1 MGIVIE
7 WAVYRRG
14 IDGNVFD
21 WILKAAEVRRHL
33 KKGERTHAI
42 AEAAKK
48 SEILDGPKM
57 EN

>member
-1 MGIVIE
+1 MIE

-21 WILKAAEVRRHL
+21 WILRTAEVRRNL
-33 KKGERTHAI
+33 KKAERTHAI

-48 SEILDGPKM
+48 SEILDGPTV
-57 EN
+57 ENQKW